1 MIVVIWKASV
11 MFWTGRSMLLAYNR
25 FSYMINIVIYKAVYC
40 WGTGRVPRI
49 MYFFCDDDWPGSAT
63 VHVCY
68 LCVVAFFFSI
78 PSCSII
84 SILSSKGL
92 TIPKIFSFLWTS
104 SLWLWLSYLEKCYLI
119 GSYEPMALYTYE
131 KQIVIFVSQI
141 LHVYASGF
149 NIPCVEL
156 HG

>member
-11 MFWTGRSMLLAYNR
+11 MLWTGRSMLLAYNR

-49 MYFFCDDDWPGSAT
+49 MYFFCDDDWPVSCNSPR
-63 VHVCY
+63 VLLMWC
-68 LCVVAFFFSI
+68 CFFFHHQYSDLQNCVLLRDGV
-78 PSCSII
+78 CSII

-119 GSYEPMALYTYE
+119 CSYFRTYGIIYLWE
-131 KQIVIFVSQI
+131 TDCDF
-141 LHVYASGF
+141 
-149 NIPCVEL
+149 C
-156 HG
+156 